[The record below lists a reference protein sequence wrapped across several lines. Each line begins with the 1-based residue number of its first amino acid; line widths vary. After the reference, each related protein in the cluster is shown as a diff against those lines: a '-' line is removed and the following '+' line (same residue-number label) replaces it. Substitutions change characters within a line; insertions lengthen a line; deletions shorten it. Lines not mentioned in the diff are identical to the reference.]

1 MLKLKDN
8 HNIKKAGILIIGLLS
23 GMESFLVL
31 GGSLPPDSGD
41 DWPMFMHD
49 PHHTSYTEDPGP
61 LDETLLWVYDFS
73 SPLYSS
79 PVVKDGVVFQGS
91 REYLGAFDL
100 KTGALLWKTELAVV
114 GSTPAVA
121 QNALVVGTTKGFSA
135 VDIRTGDIL
144 WTYDLR
150 ELRCVPGS
158 QFCEHFVSS
167 PVVTDERVFVGTGTN
182 FFDWELDR
190 ELTRL
195 LCLDL
200 QSGHLLWEKEAPIYV
215 FSSAA
220 VLDNIVFFTSAQLE
234 AVDIDSGK
242 EIWYYHPSE
251 LDLMSD
257 PIIVRGI
264 VIASGHD
271 GIVAADVNSGEVVW
285 KTGPETGVSSLATD
299 GKKLVGVSAA
309 LVCLDADTGTILWE
323 DQSWNEE
330 GNYPPDFPLSS
341 NPAIGRD
348 RIYVGR
354 IDGFLYCINLED
366 GTLLWKYQTGGAIV
380 ASPAVVG
387 DNLIIGSTDGKL
399 YCFGVNPEAYFE
411 KAEQYKRERNAEKAK
426 EFYLRA
432 RDYYYSQG
440 DLEMAK
446 KCEER
451 IERMPYAYVVL
462 IGFCAVLLIILL
474 WWKRRKPR
482 TKIETPIKEKQ

>member
-1 MLKLKDN
+1 
-8 HNIKKAGILIIGLLS
+8 
-23 GMESFLVL
+23 
-31 GGSLPPDSGD
+31 
-41 DWPMFMHD
+41 MFMHD

-100 KTGALLWKTELAVV
+100 KIGALLWKTELTVV
-114 GSTPAVA
+114 GSTPAIA
-121 QNALVVGTTKGFSA
+121 QDTLVVGTTKGFSA
-135 VDIRTGDIL
+135 LDIRTGNIL

-167 PVVTDERVFVGTGTN
+167 PVVTDEEVFVGTGTN
-182 FFDWELDR
+182 LFDFEVDR

-215 FSSAA
+215 LSSAA
-220 VLDNIVFFTSAQLE
+220 ILDNIVFFTSEQIE

-251 LDLMSD
+251 WCLMPD
-257 PIIVRGI
+257 PIIVKD
-264 VIASGHD
+264 VVVFVSSD
-271 GIVAADVNSGEVVW
+271 GLMAAEANSGKQVW
-285 KTGPETGVSSLATD
+285 ETKLETGVYSLATD

-309 LVCLDADTGTILWE
+309 FIFCLDADTGTILWE
-323 DQSWNEE
+323 KQPWEKE

-341 NPAIGRD
+341 SPTIARD
-348 RIYVGR
+348 KIFVGR
-354 IDGFLYCINLED
+354 RDGFLYCINLED
-366 GTLLWKYQTGGAIV
+366 GIVFWKYQTGGPIV

-387 DNLIIGSTDGKL
+387 GNLIIGSTDGKL

-411 KAEQYKRERNAEKAK
+411 KAEQYKREGNTEKAK

-432 RDYYYSQG
+432 RDYYLSQG
-440 DLEMAK
+440 DTEMAK

-451 IERMPYAYVVL
+451 IGRKPYAYVVL

-482 TKIETPIKEKQ
+482 TKIEKPIKEKQ